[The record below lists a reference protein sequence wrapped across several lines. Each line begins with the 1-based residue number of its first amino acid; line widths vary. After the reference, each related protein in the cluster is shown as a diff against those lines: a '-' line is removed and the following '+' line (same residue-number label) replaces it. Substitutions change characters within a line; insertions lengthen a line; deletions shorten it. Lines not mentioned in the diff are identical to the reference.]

1 MVSCSSLEAL
11 LDEVSNGTVIME
23 AIMRL
28 KTTISHRCSIRITT
42 NWWLLLDHLSIQHF
56 SMAWATMSFLHNIS
70 PQDFNQLARS
80 TTSHNMVVY
89 QWLTLP
95 MELDA
100 NRKESTVHRLLEYY
114 TAFSN
119 NRHILFV
126 IEILKRHVSRI
137 CLPVFNVNGCAE
149 IKVYKNS
156 YRRIWPVVYRDVFWH
171 I

>member
-42 NWWLLLDHLSIQHF
+42 KWWLLMDHLSIQHF

-95 MELDA
+95 MELDV
-100 NRKESTVHRLLEYY
+100 NRKGSTLHRLLKYYNVFFKEQSWWFLKGMFPEYDCRY
-114 TAFSN
+114 PMSMD
-119 NRHILFV
+119 V
-126 IEILKRHVSRI
+126 LKGS
-137 CLPVFNVNGCAE
+137 L
-149 IKVYKNS
+149 
-156 YRRIWPVVYRDVFWH
+156 
-171 I
+171 

>member
-11 LDEVSNGTVIME
+11 LDEASNGTVIME

-42 NWWLLLDHLSIQHF
+42 KWWLLMDHLSIQHF

-95 MELDA
+95 MGLDA
-100 NRKESTVHRLLEYY
+100 NRNEFIVHRVLKYY
-114 TAFSN
+114 AFQ
-119 NRHILFV
+119 RTV
-126 IEILKRHVSRI
+126 IEILKRHASRI
-137 CLPVFNVNGCAE
+137 WLPVSNANGCAE
-149 IKVYKNS
+149 ITIS
-156 YRRIWPVVYRDVFWH
+156 L
-171 I
+171 

>member
-42 NWWLLLDHLSIQHF
+42 KWWLLMDHLSIQHF

-80 TTSHNMVVY
+80 TTSRNMVVY
-89 QWLTLP
+89 LWLTLP
-95 MELDA
+95 MELDV
-100 NRKESTVHRLLEYY
+100 NRNESIVHRLFE
-114 TAFSN
+114 
-119 NRHILFV
+119 ILCCFFQRSV
-126 IEILKRHVSRI
+126 MEILKRHVSRI
-137 CLPVFNVNGCAE
+137 WLPVSNVNGCAE
-149 IKVYKNS
+149 ITISV
-156 YRRIWPVVYRDVFWH
+156 
-171 I
+171 